1 MGKGD
6 KKSKRGKIIIGSY
19 GVRRPSRK
27 KHVAVPSVKT
37 VEEKPKKAPKVTE
50 EPVEVPVVAVE
61 QPKTVEKK
69 PRKAPVKKVAEGE
82 AEKPKA
88 AAKTRKKATP
98 PSETLFDQPVEPTP
112 EQ

>member
-27 KHVAVPSVKT
+27 KHVAVSSVKT
-37 VEEKPKKAPKVTE
+37 VQEKPKKAPKVTE
-50 EPVEVPVVAVE
+50 EPVEVPVVAIE

-69 PRKAPVKKVAEGE
+69 PRKAPVKKAVEGE

-98 PSETLFDQPVEPTP
+98 PSETLFDQPMEPAP
-112 EQ
+112 EK